1 MEGALEPLASKAVI
15 SDLFAFLINA
25 FISGGE
31 VKSAAILGSTL
42 PYLASSQMR
51 DR

>member
-1 MEGALEPLASKAVI
+1 MQGALEPLASKAVI
-15 SDLFAFLINA
+15 GNLFAFLISA
-25 FISGGE
+25 FITRGKA
-31 VKSAAILGSTL
+31 KSAAILGSIL